1 MAAPASLTYRGCIC
15 TRPSGET
22 DVGNSTLNA
31 IEEAVDVFNR
41 GNGSGQFW
49 VVILAHFEVCIF
61 TDALAHRT
69 RLVAAKVHVIANAL
83 ELKQPAASLPPWAAE
98 WPGPELVEPWCPEC
112 LVSMPNA
119 ALRFAPK
126 SMPGLVMSVNPQ
138 EFIVRWCRDSWKRH
152 LLPPA
157 DNAGLQRMA
166 TLVNA
171 IHPDHDPMYVFRI
184 KAALVLRD
192 PGDAEAALQGL
203 TAYVAAHPTLAYMAD
218 IPQFRREIQQ
228 CKSQITFACYIL
240 NAVAK
245 CTIYAC
251 KCMRFQSHTYTRT
264 HLHLALSTHACSSV
278 KCSRSRRHSYG
289 CGWHD
294 QSQSMDSKH
303 SYILEVGI
311 SKTWLDCTNRTLK
324 RRNCAAHWKQL
335 GALAGYS

>member
-228 CKSQITFACYIL
+228 GQESHTHTHA
-240 NAVAK
+240 
-245 CTIYAC
+245 
-251 KCMRFQSHTYTRT
+251 HTYTLRCP
-264 HLHLALSTHACSSV
+264 LTHAAPSNALGQEGIAMGV
-278 KCSRSRRHSYG
+278 AGMINRNPWIRSIH
-289 CGWHD
+289 
-294 QSQSMDSKH
+294 
-303 SYILEVGI
+303 IF
-311 SKTWLDCTNRTLK
+311 
-324 RRNCAAHWKQL
+324 WKWV
-335 GALAGYS
+335 